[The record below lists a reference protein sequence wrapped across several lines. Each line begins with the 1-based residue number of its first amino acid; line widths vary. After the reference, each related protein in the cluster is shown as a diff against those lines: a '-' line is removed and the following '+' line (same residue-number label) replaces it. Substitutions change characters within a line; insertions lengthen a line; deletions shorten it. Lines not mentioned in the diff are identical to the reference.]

1 MGRRFEPVWAHH
13 RAHLNLSIALQIE
26 VRSPQIKKVDWRPS
40 LCVISRG
47 AFVELGMPEVE
58 HKSGRFSSRAFR
70 LTLAAAVISL
80 IGTTFAININI
91 NGDNKLEFG
100 QGIYQISSCDQFVQV
115 ALKSSSAFADGYS
128 RVGSVQISGLDVE
141 RCANTS
147 IRLRLYDAVNASP
160 MDLYNNIA
168 YTSKGVSYPCC
179 TETGTAVIMVIAAN
193 ATQSTAAQSVSLISP
208 SGKSIGAGDRHI
220 AIRYEATTGLFSVTF
235 TSPLAIMRDVDK
247 TTLESASNV

>member
-1 MGRRFEPVWAHH
+1 M
-13 RAHLNLSIALQIE
+13 
-26 VRSPQIKKVDWRPS
+26 D
-40 LCVISRG
+40 
-47 AFVELGMPEVE
+47 LGVPEVE
-58 HKSGRFSSRAFR
+58 QKSGRFSSRAFR

-80 IGTTFAININI
+80 IGATFAVNVNI
-91 NGDNKLEFG
+91 NGENKFEFG

-115 ALKSSSAFADGYS
+115 ALKSSNAFADGYS
-128 RVGSVQISGLDVE
+128 RVGSIQISGLDVE

-147 IRLRLYDAVNASP
+147 IRLRLYDAVNPAP
-160 MDLYNNIA
+160 MDLFNNIA

-193 ATQSTAAQSVSLISP
+193 ATQATAAQSVGLISP

-220 AIRYEATTGLFSVTF
+220 TIRYDATTSVFSVTL
-235 TSPLAIMRDVDK
+235 TSPLAIMRDVAN